1 MTREW
6 TEIRFGQL
14 IANIAVVATGTDPGA
29 AWEMEDEE
37 LLAAA
42 RWQLAELS
50 HRGAEFR
57 HICSGKP
64 RRVYLSPAHP
74 SPILPAMPRE
84 RIVSGEAQGEEENHF
99 NYALRPQRFAQY
111 IGQETLIRKLQ
122 IAVRAAQGRKEPVE
136 HALLHGPPGL
146 GKTTL
151 AHVIANEMGAQVHVS
166 NGPAMSKPADL
177 VGILTKLQLGDV
189 LFIDEIHRLP
199 AVVEEY
205 LYSAMEDFKVDV
217 TIDAGMHAR
226 TITMPLPPF
235 TLIGATTRIGLL
247 TGPMRSRFGIQ
258 NHIEFYTAESLYE
271 IIRANSKLLKLE
283 CDDPALMEIARRSR
297 GTPRI
302 ANRLL
307 RRVRDYA
314 AVEAQGKLTM
324 PVTKL
329 ALQLE
334 GIDDRGLDE
343 QDRQFLRTII
353 EVYEGGPVGV
363 EAIAAT
369 MGDEVDTLVDVIEPF
384 LLQTALLTR
393 TRQGRRATKGAYE
406 HLGLKYTPPPET
418 PSETAEDGTL
428 FEPTRGE

>member
-1 MTREW
+1 M
-6 TEIRFGQL
+6 L
-14 IANIAVVATGTDPGA
+14 MSIAKTVT
-29 AWEMEDEE
+29 
-37 LLAAA
+37 
-42 RWQLAELS
+42 
-50 HRGAEFR
+50 
-57 HICSGKP
+57 
-64 RRVYLSPAHP
+64 
-74 SPILPAMPRE
+74 MPRE
-84 RIVSGEAQGEEENHF
+84 RIVSAEAQGEEENRF
-99 NYALRPQRFAQY
+99 NYALRPQRFEQY
-111 IGQETLIRKLQ
+111 IGQETLIRKLG
-122 IAVRAAQGRKEPVE
+122 IAVQAARGRGEPVE
-136 HALLHGPPGL
+136 HTLLHGPPGL

-151 AHVIANEMGAQVHVS
+151 AHVIANEMGAQVHVT
-166 NGPAMSKPADL
+166 NGPALTKGADL
-177 VGILTKLQLGDV
+177 VGILTKLNEGDV
-189 LFIDEIHRLP
+189 LFIDEVHRLP

-205 LYSAMEDFKVDV
+205 LYPAMEDYKVDV

-258 NHIEFYTAESLYE
+258 SHIEFYEPEALHE
-271 IIRANSKLLKLE
+271 ILRANAALLKLDYE
-283 CDDPALMEIARRSR
+283 DAALGEIARRSR

-314 AVEAQGKLTM
+314 AVEAKGKLTL

-353 EVYEGGPVGV
+353 EVYDGGPVGI
-363 EAIAAT
+363 EAVAAT
-369 MGDEVDTLVDVIEPF
+369 MGDEVDTLVDVIEPY
-384 LLQTALLTR
+384 LLQTTLVTR

-406 HLGLKYTPPPET
+406 HLGLKWSPPKEANGD
-418 PSETAEDGTL
+418 SL
-428 FEPTRGE
+428 FHGE